1 VPIQKNKIRINK
13 MNKIKMLLVAVFVLA
28 LTACGDFTNPLSSE
42 DNSQNNNNDHTPL
55 YSGTANNG

>member
-1 VPIQKNKIRINK
+1 

-42 DNSQNNNNDHTPL
+42 DNSQNNNNNHAPL
-55 YSGTANNG
+55 ASGGSDRG